1 MEPNGAKGAR
11 MSEPKFW
18 NSKTHPATLALRPL
32 SGVYALAEGA
42 KRFFIKPQH
51 PGKPV
56 VCVGNLTAGGAG
68 KTPTVDFLAQHFAAQ
83 GLSPAILSRGYGGQ
97 LSTTSGPA
105 VRVDRDVHTASQV
118 GDEPLMMAADWP
130 VYISPDRFASLRAAL
145 AQGADIAIKDDGF
158 QNPSMQ
164 HHFNLLVI
172 DGASGLGNGYM
183 LPSGPLRQPLAVGLS
198 KADALLILGPP
209 SHASLGPLIAQCAS
223 QKVAVFYG
231 HIIGHKPKLA
241 AGEKAF
247 AYCGIAKPEKFLA
260 SLEASGV
267 ALVGHRAFGDHHV
280 FSEAEADDLLQQ
292 GATLITTQK
301 DMARLSGAPIGS
313 KLHALAE
320 QSEVLKIHLDIENA
334 DALMRLLDETVKAR
348 QANQSYTSY

>member
-1 MEPNGAKGAR
+1 

-18 NSKTHPATLALRPL
+18 SRKFHPATLALRPI
-32 SGVYALAEGA
+32 SGLYAVAERA
-42 KRFFIKPQH
+42 QRFFIKPQH

-68 KTPTVDFLAQHFAAQ
+68 KTPTVDFLAKHFAAQ
-83 GLSPAILSRGYGGQ
+83 GLCPAILSRGYGGQ
-97 LSTTSGPA
+97 LSRKSGPA
-105 VRVDRDVHTASQV
+105 VRVDPSVHTASQV

-164 HHFNLLVI
+164 HHFNLVVI
-172 DGASGLGNGYM
+172 DGASGIGNGYL
-183 LPSGPLRQPLAVGLS
+183 LPSGPLRQPLAIGLD

-209 SHASLGPLIAQCAS
+209 SHASLGPLMAQCKL
-223 QKVAVFYG
+223 QNVAIFYG
-231 HIIGHKPKLA
+231 RIVGHKPNLPKDQ
-241 AGEKAF
+241 EVF
-247 AYCGIAKPEKFLA
+247 AYCGIAKPEKFLS
-260 SLEASGV
+260 SLQACGV
-267 ALVGHRAFGDHHV
+267 GLVGHRAFGDHHV
-280 FSEAEADDLLQQ
+280 FTESEANDLLQK

-320 QSEVLKIHLDIENA
+320 QSQVLKIDIEIEQA
-334 DALMRLLDETVKAR
+334 DELTRFLDETVKAR
-348 QANQSYTSY
+348 QTNQTYKSY